1 AQPARNRSAAR
12 AITERIIVCS
22 FPLGDQ
28 RRVRLQMLWLFSRIT
43 QVFYHLTFFGGIPM
57 MIFLDTGST
66 KEIREAASWGV
77 LDGVTTNPS
86 LVAKEGRSFK
96 DLLLESCTIV
106 DGPIS
111 AEVVSLEAD
120 AMIKEG
126 KDLAKIHK
134 NIVVKVP
141 LTPEGLK
148 ACKALTTEGIRV
160 NVTLCFSPN
169 QALLAAKAGAWCVS
183 PFIGRLD
190 DISEHGMGLI
200 QDIVTIYRNYHFKT
214 KVLVASVRHP
224 RHVVE
229 AAKIGGDIC
238 TISYAVFCLKKKKK
252 KNNAERKQP
261 KTTATTHKTSTNDR
275 TISKATWIDYAHPTS
290 CHVRE

>member
-1 AQPARNRSAAR
+1 
-12 AITERIIVCS
+12 
-22 FPLGDQ
+22 
-28 RRVRLQMLWLFSRIT
+28 
-43 QVFYHLTFFGGIPM
+43 
-57 MIFLDTGST
+57 MIFLDTGNT
-66 KEIREAASWGV
+66 KEIKEAASWGI

-96 DLLLESCTIV
+96 DLLKEICSIV

-111 AEVVSLEAD
+111 AEVVAIEAD

-141 LTPEGLK
+141 LIPEGLK
-148 ACKALTTEGIRV
+148 ATKAMASEGIRV

-190 DISEHGMGLI
+190 DISENGMGLI
-200 QDIVTIYRNYHFKT
+200 QDIVTIYRNYQYKT

-229 AAKIGGDIC
+229 AAKIGGDIS
-238 TISYAVFCLKKKKK
+238 TMPFSVFKQLVQHPLTDSGLKKFL
-252 KNNAERKQP
+252 ADWEKQNVP
-261 KTTATTHKTSTNDR
+261 KG
-275 TISKATWIDYAHPTS
+275 
-290 CHVRE
+290 